1 MSASLHTGGEAQCVR
16 LAPAESVDRLA
27 FAVSGCCRT
36 PSSDKPPHNKWAWC
50 GEDLTDRGDLA
61 SALIPDQGEGVT
73 HRLYAVVWTESP
85 LTCCTRMGCL
95 SSVSDRQTGQAV
107 KPEPQLPPGTRPF
120 GSGAHGDIRAQC
132 GDRQTRCKPGG
143 AGRARA
149 GDPRTPIPTA
159 SLTPGPGDLV

>member
-1 MSASLHTGGEAQCVR
+1 MQVGARRDGRPVGPCV
-16 LAPAESVDRLA
+16 
-27 FAVSGCCRT
+27 VSGCSRT

-73 HRLYAVVWTESP
+73 HRLYAVVVWTESP

-107 KPEPQLPPGTRPF
+107 KPEPKLPPGTRPF
-120 GSGAHGDIRAQC
+120 GSGALGDIRAQC

-159 SLTPGPGDLV
+159 S